1 MKKLITILAMLLI
14 AATSYNQS
22 SRRTANSEQ
31 TAQRN
36 EARSNNAS
44 ANHSVQDRNERKDN
58 TSRSDNTQV
67 NTRRTNTGNSQ
78 GRTETQSIRSRE
90 SSATSTSRSRN
101 NTNTQRSNT
110 QVTNNTSRR
119 GTSDSEHTTPHRS
132 TSGTY
137 VRSSGNQN
145 TVYVSTRRYT
155 GTHTVVHHY
164 HTPPPS
170 REYRAKHYAYRIPVS
185 LSIIWTP
192 AMHGH
197 YIRFYPLVTYW
208 HYSYGYRIAN
218 VSAYFAEYYM
228 GEVMTVYGRIS
239 EVYYSRSTDE
249 YFLYYGPYYPY
260 QDFTVVIPGWIAR
273 QYSRRPERYFD
284 NRYLAVTGL
293 IASFQ
298 GEPEI
303 IVNESFQ
310 IHLY

>member
-1 MKKLITILAMLLI
+1 MLLI
-14 AATSYNQS
+14 AAISYNQS
-22 SRRTANSEQ
+22 SRRTANNEQ

-44 ANHSVQDRNERKDN
+44 ANHSVQVRNERKDN
-58 TSRSDNTQV
+58 TSRSNNRQV
-67 NTRRTNTGNSQ
+67 NT
-78 GRTETQSIRSRE
+78 GRTSTSNNQRQAETQSTRSRE
-90 SSATSTSRSRN
+90 SSATNSSNSRN

-119 GTSDSEHTTPHRS
+119 GTSHTEHTVPHRS
-132 TSGTY
+132 TPGTNI
-137 VRSSGNQN
+137 RSSGNQN

-155 GTHTVVHHY
+155 GAHTVVHHY
-164 HTPPPS
+164 HTPPPN
-170 REYRAKHYAYRIPVS
+170 REYRAIHYAYRVPVS
-185 LSIIWTP
+185 LNIIWTP
-192 AMHGH
+192 AMHTH
-197 YIRFYPLVTYW
+197 YIRFYPMVTYW
-208 HYSYGYRIAN
+208 HYSYGYRIEN

-228 GEVMTVYGRIS
+228 GEVMTVYGRVS

-284 NRYLAVTGL
+284 NRYLAATGL
-293 IASFQ
+293 ITSFQ

-310 IHLY
+310 INLY